1 MTVLEQNTC
10 EAIIKIANELEEIKN
25 ILKVISEK
33 SCEDP
38 ISKVLRGQNV
48 KV

>member
-1 MTVLEQNTC
+1 MTVLEQKIC

-25 ILKVISEK
+25 ILKFISEK

-38 ISKVLRGQNV
+38 IAKVIRGQNV